1 MAGVSFW
8 ARLSNLWK
16 GFMSLWIADVEKKH
30 PEIAYENAI
39 GSMIEKY
46 TRLKSATAAII
57 RRRDDVIQRLD
68 KEKKELQAVESDLG
82 AALETQQ
89 DDLALVLIE
98 KKNALE
104 AEVNSLNDEL
114 NQAKADADDAKSSL
128 MAVKGEI
135 KKLKA
140 EKDRMLSKMHSAQA
154 RMKVQEQIE
163 GLSVDAEVKALD
175 NVREHIKNSVSEANL
190 GKELHESDLDNR
202 LDKLRQKSGSVTA
215 RAQLDALKAA
225 RAQQMAAPKKSM

>member
-1 MAGVSFW
+1 MAGGGFF

-16 GFMSLWIADVEKKH
+16 GFVSLWISDVERKH
-30 PEIAYENAI
+30 PEIAYENAL
-39 GSMIEKY
+39 GSMVEKY

-57 RRRDDVIQRLD
+57 RRRDDVLQRLD
-68 KEKKELQAVESDLG
+68 KEGKELAQVEHDLG
-82 AALETQQ
+82 AALETGQ

-98 KKNALE
+98 KKNALD
-104 AEVNSLNDEL
+104 AEKASLNEEL
-114 NQAKADADDAKSSL
+114 GQAKADADDAKNSL
-128 MAVKGEI
+128 MAVKSEI

-175 NVREHIKNSVSEANL
+175 NVREHIKNQVSEANL
-190 GKELHESDLDNR
+190 GKELNESDLDNR
-202 LDKLRQKSGSVTA
+202 LAKLRQASGSVTA

-225 RAQQMAAPKKSM
+225 RAQKAADPAKKM